1 MSSYSSFVATSSLA
15 GLTAIRT
22 AAGGSLLNDAPG
34 LLARLRERAP
44 ALAALFA
51 SPLLAPPTPGQQPL
65 NASWYGIHD
74 HAARPLAA
82 AQPALRDQAL
92 QDLRGLLTQ
101 ALALRDDPDLGGLLP
116 ALLTLPS
123 ADSIMTVGGH
133 PVFINWGF
141 GPAGLDTS
149 AEGLR
154 AHFDTLFGP
163 LCGVTWPVEEEPAT
177 PTAVGA
183 GAGAA
188 AIAAPEQVPQDAPA
202 EPPPAPSPTPSPA
215 LASAPLPL
223 AAASAPRWH
232 PWAVPLAVALGL
244 LILALLWWIVWA
256 PGGLLNRAPTLAL
269 DTHGPVLDGLRRE
282 RDRLQGLQ
290 GMACGPALTDALR
303 EGYSR
308 PLAPR
313 AAPMAQAPADAP
325 PGTPAPAPAE
335 PLPPPP
341 DLSDLPAAPA
351 ARMTALARALEYS
364 AALVLGES
372 AQGTALG
379 TAFFITPDTLVTN
392 RHVVEDLRPTDPLMV
407 TSQALGRLLPARVVA
422 RTHASDIGGPD
433 FAVLRLEAPAAGAVP
448 LAVAPTVDKLSR
460 VVTAGYPGYIAQSDT
475 AFSELLAGRSAAA
488 PSMVFTSGEV
498 SVVQRQDTGSTI
510 VIHTAD
516 MSQGNSGGPL
526 VDLCGRVV
534 GVNTFIGMDEA
545 SGRRGL
551 YALGGTDLLAF
562 LAANGISADRADGPC
577 GAEADGAPASGT

>member
-15 GLTAIRT
+15 GLTAVRT
-22 AAGGSLLNDAPG
+22 AAGVPLLNDAPG

-44 ALAALFA
+44 ALAGLFA

-92 QDLRGLLTQ
+92 RDLRTLLTQ
-101 ALALRDDPDLGGLLP
+101 ALTLRDDPDLGPLLP

-123 ADSIMTVGGH
+123 ADSIMTVAGH

-149 AEGLR
+149 SDGLQ
-154 AHFDTLFGP
+154 AHFDALFGP
-163 LCGVTWPVEEEPAT
+163 LCGVTWPAEGVP
-177 PTAVGA
+177 
-183 GAGAA
+183 AA
-188 AIAAPEQVPQDAPA
+188 AA
-202 EPPPAPSPTPSPA
+202 APSPA
-215 LASAPLPL
+215 VASAPLPL
-223 AAASAPRWH
+223 AAASTARWH
-232 PWAVPLAVALGL
+232 PWAVPVAVALGL
-244 LILALLWWIVWA
+244 LVLALLWWVLWA
-256 PGGLLNRAPTLAL
+256 PGGLFNRVPALAL
-269 DTHGPVLDGLRRE
+269 DMHGPVLDGLRRE
-282 RDRLQGLQ
+282 RDRLRDLQ

-303 EGYSR
+303 EGYTG
-308 PLAPR
+308 PLAPH
-313 AAPMAQAPADAP
+313 ATPMAQVPADAP
-325 PGTPAPAPAE
+325 ADGPALAPAE

-379 TAFFITPDTLVTN
+379 TAFFIAPDTLVTN

-407 TSQALGRLLPARVVA
+407 TSQALGRLVPARVVA
-422 RTHASDIGGPD
+422 RTPGSQIGGPD
-433 FAVLRLEAPAAGAVP
+433 FAVLRLEAPEAGAVP

-460 VVTAGYPGYIAQSDT
+460 VITAGYPGYIAQSDT

-498 SVVQRQDTGSTI
+498 SVVQRQGSGSTI

-551 YALGGTDLLAF
+551 YALGGADLLAF
-562 LAANGISADRADGPC
+562 LAANGISADRADAPC
-577 GAEADGAPASGT
+577 GADADGAPASGT